1 MSKIQKETLQKMV
14 KAIAAT
20 RDAEYDCGLCIE
32 QLEKFVE
39 LEFDGHKSAD
49 TYPLVKHHLDSCVG
63 CGDEYK
69 ALLDA
74 LNNIEAPAL

>member
-1 MSKIQKETLQKMV
+1 MSEIQKETLKRMV

-20 RDAEYDCGLCIE
+20 RSEEYDCDLCHD

-39 LEFDGHKSAD
+39 MDLDGKDAAASF
-49 TYPLVKHHLDSCVG
+49 PMIKHHLESCVG

-69 ALLDA
+69 ALIDA
-74 LNNIEAPAL
+74 LNGLEASMA